1 MKRTLWASAS
11 ALLLAAAFTIPVIAQ
26 PPQGTRGGPG
36 GPGFG
41 GRGGPF
47 PMLRALD
54 LTEAQRAQ
62 IRTIAESRRQEGE
75 AAPHRKLGELEK
87 QLHLAILAESPDM
100 QKIDE
105 LKTAIAAA
113 AGEAL
118 TARIDVESRIAQVL
132 TPEQR
137 ATARDALAK
146 ATPPDG
152 APRGRRGRGL

>member
-1 MKRTLWASAS
+1 MKRTLLASAS
-11 ALLLAAAFTIPVIAQ
+11 ALVLAAAFAIPAIAQ
-26 PPQGTRGGPG
+26 PPQGPRGPG
-36 GPGFG
+36 GPGGFG

-62 IRTIAESRRQEGE
+62 IQTIAQQQRQGGAESPQ
-75 AAPHRKLGELEK
+75 RKLGELEK
-87 QLHLAILAESPDM
+87 QLHLAILAESPDT

-105 LKTAIAAA
+105 LKTSIAAA

-118 TARIDVESRIAQVL
+118 TTRIEIETRIAQVL

-146 ATPPDG
+146 AAPPAG
-152 APRGRRGRGL
+152 RPGGRRGRGL